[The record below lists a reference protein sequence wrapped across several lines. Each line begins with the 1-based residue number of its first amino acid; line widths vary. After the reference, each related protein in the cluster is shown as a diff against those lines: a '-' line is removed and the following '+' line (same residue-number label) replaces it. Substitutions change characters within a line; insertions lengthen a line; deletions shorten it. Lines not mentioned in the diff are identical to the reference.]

1 MSLIEKAKSGI
12 VLDGAM
18 SDELENQ
25 GVNTNN
31 HLWTAT
37 ALINQLDKVYQA
49 HMDYF
54 NAGAELVITNTYQA
68 NVQAFEKVGYSQEE
82 AEKFIR
88 DAVKIAKKAR
98 DDFEKKTGQ
107 HNYVAGTIGAYGA
120 YLADGN
126 EYRGDYDLSKE
137 EYLEFHLPW

>member
-37 ALINQLDKVYQA
+37 ALINQVDKVYQA

-54 NAGAELVITNTYQA
+54 NAGAELVITNTYHVKKQVILKKKRKSLFGMRLKLLKRREMILKRKLA
-68 NVQAFEKVGYSQEE
+68 NTIMWQE
-82 AEKFIR
+82 
-88 DAVKIAKKAR
+88 
-98 DDFEKKTGQ
+98 Q
-107 HNYVAGTIGAYGA
+107 
-120 YLADGN
+120 
-126 EYRGDYDLSKE
+126 
-137 EYLEFHLPW
+137 LELMGHI

>member
-37 ALINQLDKVYQA
+37 ALINQVDKVYQA

-68 NVQAFEKVGYSQEE
+68 NVQAFEKAGYSQEE

-107 HNYVAGTIGAYGA
+107 HNYVAG
-120 YLADGN
+120 
-126 EYRGDYDLSKE
+126 
-137 EYLEFHLPW
+137 